1 MEVFN
6 IGLRFGKYE
15 LTRKLAEGG
24 MGTLFVARD
33 TSLDRDL
40 VIKFLLPEHANND
53 QVIARFLQEGRSL
66 AKIVHPGIVTVY
78 ETGNVQGTRTQADG
92 CAYIIMELLNGE
104 TLAQRLRR
112 VGRLTVTVAMEVCRQ
127 VANAL
132 QAAHEQGIVHRDLK
146 PDNIMLVRDAA
157 LSLGE
162 RAKVLDFGIAK
173 LAQSAAGPQNATQA
187 GLVFGT
193 PIYMSP
199 EQAKS
204 TASAGPASD
213 VYSLGCILF
222 ELLVGRPPFDGSMAE
237 LIAHHILSTPPVPST
252 LAPGIP
258 QHLDQVIG
266 AMMAKNPDERPASM
280 KVVEAILEEKR
291 VVASMSRRRTLGGAK
306 LITQPPP
313 VGGAQQSPA
322 AALAAAGQAVVNVR
336 TPPMGVPQ
344 QPPQQHQQHA
354 APGAMPLMPSPQSMA
369 ASSAKTAAPDQ
380 AMLAALQAQP
390 PGAVPAQPAQW
401 PASSAPHPIAQP
413 LTATQPAQP
422 EVVRPS
428 HPTTLSAL
436 NGATTPAPAR
446 KSKGL
451 FIGLAAVILAGG
463 AIALV
468 AVSGGDKDSE
478 PAASPG
484 SDTVAT
490 PDTKPDTKI
499 DTKPGDTKTV
509 DTTPVD
515 TKIVDTKPVE
525 TKPANDDI
533 KVVPET
539 KPTDTKTADTNTVT
553 ITSTPTDTKPG
564 DTKTV
569 TITSTP
575 TDTKPGDTKTVT
587 ITSTPETKPVDTK
600 TTTKPGDTKTVTI
613 TSTPTDTKTATKPVD
628 TKTTTTATKPVDT
641 KTTTTAKPVDT
652 KTTTK
657 PVDTKTTTKP
667 VDTKTTKPADTKTKP
682 ADTTKPKCTGAHC
695 EFDGKF

>member
-146 PDNIMLVRDAA
+146 PDNIMLVHDAA

-322 AALAAAGQAVVNVR
+322 AALAAMGQAVVNIH

-344 QPPQQHQQHA
+344 QHQQQHA

-380 AMLAALQAQP
+380 AMLAALQAQQ
-390 PGAVPAQPAQW
+390 PGAVPMQPAQW
-401 PASSAPHPIAQP
+401 PASSAPQPIAQP
-413 LTATQPAQP
+413 QTAAQP
-422 EVVRPS
+422 DVVRPS

-436 NGATTPAPAR
+436 NGATTPAPV
-446 KSKGL
+446 KKGKGL
-451 FIGLAAVILAGG
+451 FIGLAAVIVAGG

-468 AVSGGDKDSE
+468 AVSGGGNNDTE
-478 PAASPG
+478 PGTSPG

-490 PDTKPDTKI
+490 PETKPDTK
-499 DTKPGDTKTV
+499 
-509 DTTPVD
+509 
-515 TKIVDTKPVE
+515 VDTKPVDTKPVDTKPVDTKPVDTKPVA
-525 TKPANDDI
+525 TKPADDDI

-539 KPTDTKTADTNTVT
+539 KPTDTKPADTKTVT
-553 ITSTPTDTKPG
+553 ITSTPETKPADTKTVTITSTPETKPA

-575 TDTKPGDTKTVT
+575 TDTKAT
-587 ITSTPETKPVDTK
+587 TKPVDTK
-600 TTTKPGDTKTVTI
+600 TTTKPVDTTATKPADTKTVTI

-628 TKTTTTATKPVDT
+628 TKTTTKPVDT
-641 KTTTTAKPVDT
+641 KVTTTKPVDT

-667 VDTKTTKPADTKTKP
+667 VDPKTTKP

>member
-1 MEVFN
+1 
-6 IGLRFGKYE
+6 
-15 LTRKLAEGG
+15 
-24 MGTLFVARD
+24 
-33 TSLDRDL
+33 
-40 VIKFLLPEHANND
+40 
-53 QVIARFLQEGRSL
+53 
-66 AKIVHPGIVTVY
+66 
-78 ETGNVQGTRTQADG
+78 
-92 CAYIIMELLNGE
+92 
-104 TLAQRLRR
+104 
-112 VGRLTVTVAMEVCRQ
+112 MEVCRQ

-401 PASSAPHPIAQP
+401 PASSAPQPIAQP

-509 DTTPVD
+509 
-515 TKIVDTKPVE
+515 
-525 TKPANDDI
+525 
-533 KVVPET
+533 
-539 KPTDTKTADTNTVT
+539 
-553 ITSTPTDTKPG
+553 
-564 DTKTV
+564 
-569 TITSTP
+569 
-575 TDTKPGDTKTVT
+575 T

-600 TTTKPGDTKTVTI
+600 TTTKPVDTKTVTI